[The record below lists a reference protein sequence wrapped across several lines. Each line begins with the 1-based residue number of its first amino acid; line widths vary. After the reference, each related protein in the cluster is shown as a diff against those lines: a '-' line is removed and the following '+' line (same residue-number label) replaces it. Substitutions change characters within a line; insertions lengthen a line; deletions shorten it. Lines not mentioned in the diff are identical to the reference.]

1 MPLYRSPPPSSVC
14 RGLGDVYPTGIKV
27 IDLFCPFTHG
37 GRVAVFGGAGVGKT
51 VVLTEFIHN
60 AVANLK
66 GIAVFAG
73 IGERSREGLELW
85 QELRDRGFM
94 DRTAMVFGQMKE
106 PPGAR
111 FLVGLAAL
119 SVAEHFRDVE
129 KKDVLFLVDNVYRH
143 VQAGMEVSGLLG
155 RLPSRVGYQP
165 TLAADIAALEERIT
179 ATQHG
184 DMVSVQ
190 AIYVPA
196 DDYSDPA
203 ITHAFW
209 LMDSSLVLSR
219 DVAAEGLYPAVDP
232 LASSSKA
239 LDPSIVGQRHYDVAQ
254 EARRALGR
262 YEELKDL
269 ISMLGID
276 ELSAEDRQLVGRARR
291 LRNFLTQPFFVA
303 ETFTGMPGRNVP
315 IAATVEGVEAILD
328 GRCDAFPEERLFMI
342 GSLDEIQAAGQPTGE
357 AVMTKQRLHVT
368 IRTPSETVVDQ
379 DVASLRVPT
388 QSGQVGL
395 RPRGEPTVLAV
406 EAGLIV
412 LRLNG
417 GTRYAGTAGGLLHTN
432 GESASLLTPLAVV
445 GDDVES
451 VSRQLDALL
460 SAPSEEME
468 VRRTLGRLETR
479 ILQELR
485 QGDEA
490 DGIRQRETVNATTDK
505 TTRTDPRAA
514 VRRDGSRLARREKGH
529 RSFWRSLNVLGMVG
543 WPIALGSVGGAL
555 LGRYLDTQFA
565 TGVRYTLM
573 LMTAGVLAGCFAAWK
588 TVTQKHD

>member
-1 MPLYRSPPPSSVC
+1 MLGRVSAVRGTVLDCWFEDGLPPIDAALNCELDNDGAITAVVHSHLGVSSVRAIATESTLGVRRGATVTSRGLPLRIPVGKQLVGRVIDLRGRPLDGGAELSWDESSPLYRAPPLPSDC
-14 RGLGDVYPTGIKV
+14 RGLGDLYPTGIKV
-27 IDLFCPFTHG
+27 IDLFCPFTQG

-51 VVLTEFIHN
+51 IVLTEFIHN
-60 AVANLK
+60 AVASLD

-85 QELRDRGFM
+85 QELRERGFM

-129 KKDVLFLVDNVYRH
+129 KKNVLFLVDNVYRH

-179 ATQHG
+179 ATIHG

-209 LMDSSLVLSR
+209 FMDSSLVLSR

-232 LASSSKA
+232 LASSSKS
-239 LDPSIVGQRHYDVAQ
+239 LDPAIVGQRHYDVAQ
-254 EARRALGR
+254 EARRCLGR

-276 ELSAEDRQLVGRARR
+276 ELSAEDRQLVGRARK

-303 ETFTGMPGRNVP
+303 ESFTGMPGRNVP
-315 IAATVEGVEAILD
+315 VAATVDGVEAILE
-328 GRCDAFPEERLFMI
+328 GRYDSISEERFFMV
-342 GSLDEIQAAGQPTGE
+342 GSLDELSVTG
-357 AVMTKQRLHVT
+357 
-368 IRTPSETVVDQ
+368 
-379 DVASLRVPT
+379 
-388 QSGQVGL
+388 
-395 RPRGEPTVLAV
+395 
-406 EAGLIV
+406 
-412 LRLNG
+412 
-417 GTRYAGTAGGLLHTN
+417 
-432 GESASLLTPLAVV
+432 
-445 GDDVES
+445 
-451 VSRQLDALL
+451 RQ
-460 SAPSEEME
+460 
-468 VRRTLGRLETR
+468 T
-479 ILQELR
+479 
-485 QGDEA
+485 
-490 DGIRQRETVNATTDK
+490 
-505 TTRTDPRAA
+505 
-514 VRRDGSRLARREKGH
+514 
-529 RSFWRSLNVLGMVG
+529 
-543 WPIALGSVGGAL
+543 
-555 LGRYLDTQFA
+555 
-565 TGVRYTLM
+565 
-573 LMTAGVLAGCFAAWK
+573 
-588 TVTQKHD
+588 

>member
-1 MPLYRSPPPSSVC
+1 MAQAGASPLSSMRGRVTAVRGTVLDAWFENALPPVDAALSCDLDHQGTVAAVVHSHLGGSMVRAIAIESTRGMRRGARVASDGLPLQIPVGKQLAGRVIDLHGRPLDGGPPSDWSDAAPLHRSPPDPAFC
-14 RGLGDVYPTGIKV
+14 RGLGELYPTGIKV

-37 GRVAVFGGAGVGKT
+37 SRVAVFGGAGVGKT

-60 AVANLK
+60 AVANLQ
-66 GIAVFAG
+66 GMAVFAG

-85 QELRDRGFM
+85 QELRQRGFM
-94 DRTAMVFGQMKE
+94 ERTTMVFGQMKE

-119 SVAEHFRDVE
+119 SVAEYFRDVE

-179 ATQHG
+179 ATRNG

-209 LMDSSLVLSR
+209 HMDSSLVLSR
-219 DVAAEGLYPAVDP
+219 DVAAEGLYPAIDP

-254 EARRALGR
+254 EARRTLGR

-276 ELSAEDRQLVGRARR
+276 ELSADDRRLVGRARR

-303 ETFTGMPGRNVP
+303 ESFTGMSGRNVP
-315 IAATVEGVEAILD
+315 AAATVDGVESILD
-328 GRCDAFPEERLFMI
+328 GRLDGVSEERLFMI
-342 GSLDEIQAAGQPTGE
+342 GALDEIMADQTTAA
-357 AVMTKQRLHVT
+357 
-368 IRTPSETVVDQ
+368 S
-379 DVASLRVPT
+379 S
-388 QSGQVGL
+388 
-395 RPRGEPTVLAV
+395 
-406 EAGLIV
+406 
-412 LRLNG
+412 
-417 GTRYAGTAGGLLHTN
+417 
-432 GESASLLTPLAVV
+432 
-445 GDDVES
+445 
-451 VSRQLDALL
+451 
-460 SAPSEEME
+460 
-468 VRRTLGRLETR
+468 
-479 ILQELR
+479 
-485 QGDEA
+485 
-490 DGIRQRETVNATTDK
+490 
-505 TTRTDPRAA
+505 
-514 VRRDGSRLARREKGH
+514 
-529 RSFWRSLNVLGMVG
+529 
-543 WPIALGSVGGAL
+543 
-555 LGRYLDTQFA
+555 
-565 TGVRYTLM
+565 
-573 LMTAGVLAGCFAAWK
+573 
-588 TVTQKHD
+588 

>member
-1 MPLYRSPPPSSVC
+1 MLASEMTTDKSAPTTTALCGNVTAVRGTVIDVRFDDALPPIDAAMNCRVDNGQSITAVVHSHLGESTVRGIATESTRGMRRGAVVTCEGKPLRIPVGHQLIGRVIDLHGKPLDGGAELSWNESLPLHRNPPPPSFC
-14 RGLGDVYPTGIKV
+14 RGLGDIYPTGIKV

-60 AVANLK
+60 AVANLD

-85 QELRDRGFM
+85 QELKDRGFM
-94 DRTAMVFGQMKE
+94 DRTVMVFGQMKE

-119 SVAEHFRDVE
+119 SVAEYFRDVE
-129 KKDVLFLVDNVYRH
+129 KKSVLLLIDNVYRH

-179 ATQHG
+179 ATQNG

-190 AIYVPA
+190 AMYVPA

-209 LMDSSLVLSR
+209 HMDSSLVLSR

-239 LDPSIVGQRHYDVAQ
+239 LDASIVGKRHYEVAQ
-254 EARRALGR
+254 AARRVLGR

-276 ELSAEDRQLVGRARR
+276 ELSTEDRQLVGHARR

-303 ETFTGMPGRNVP
+303 EAFTGNPGRNVP
-315 IAATVEGVEAILD
+315 IAETVEGAEAILAGKYD
-328 GRCDAFPEERLFMI
+328 DVPEDRLFMI
-342 GSLDEIQAAGQPTGE
+342 GGVNELSTDQAIA
-357 AVMTKQRLHVT
+357 
-368 IRTPSETVVDQ
+368 
-379 DVASLRVPT
+379 
-388 QSGQVGL
+388 
-395 RPRGEPTVLAV
+395 
-406 EAGLIV
+406 
-412 LRLNG
+412 
-417 GTRYAGTAGGLLHTN
+417 
-432 GESASLLTPLAVV
+432 
-445 GDDVES
+445 
-451 VSRQLDALL
+451 DA
-460 SAPSEEME
+460 
-468 VRRTLGRLETR
+468 T
-479 ILQELR
+479 
-485 QGDEA
+485 
-490 DGIRQRETVNATTDK
+490 
-505 TTRTDPRAA
+505 
-514 VRRDGSRLARREKGH
+514 
-529 RSFWRSLNVLGMVG
+529 
-543 WPIALGSVGGAL
+543 
-555 LGRYLDTQFA
+555 
-565 TGVRYTLM
+565 
-573 LMTAGVLAGCFAAWK
+573 
-588 TVTQKHD
+588 